1 MRVEVKGEE
10 GFVGREIVQKM
21 EEEGNNVMKMQ
32 REDIK
37 DDDF

>member
-1 MRVEVKGEE
+1 MRVEVKGEK